1 MTVYRRRPAGASDG
15 LAAAVAGFLA
25 GSVVFYFTRTWL
37 RREAIPSRP
46 EAHEEEGE
54 EEERPAR
61 RRRSEPGRPPRG
73 DADAGAC

>member
-37 RREAIPSRP
+37 RREAIPPRP
-46 EAHEEEGE
+46 GADAEEEEGE
-54 EEERPAR
+54 SRPAG
-61 RRRSEPGRPPRG
+61 RRRSVPGRPPG
-73 DADAGAC
+73 GPADAGAS